1 MDPGVDLGGYYGSR
15 GGSRGLL
22 WIQGVD
28 LGGYYGSKGWI

>member
-1 MDPGVDLGGYYGSR
+1 MDPR

-28 LGGYYGSKGWI
+28 LGGYFRSRGTSRGS